1 MKTDDHL
8 HIFIPFSEAPP
19 KSSFEVWQKYSRC
32 QTVFFLGEEENKKCI
47 SCSPLRPNKI
57 TPSTQSMAKI
67 EAKAKC
73 VQLQRIVNGHAC
85 MHVRHEKAKTN

>member
-1 MKTDDHL
+1 MKTDDHF
-8 HIFIPFSEAPP
+8 HIFIPLSDAPP

-32 QTVFFLGEEENKKCI
+32 QRLFFLGEEENKKCI

-67 EAKAKC
+67 VAKAKC
-73 VQLQRIVNGHAC
+73 VQLPENCKWSC
-85 MHVRHEKAKTN
+85 MHVRHGKAKTN